1 MFALKGIISL
11 SPLQVAGL
19 SNGVKDS
26 LGRRRKSREFA
37 LQVLYQLNIT
47 KQDVITAL
55 TQFQG
60 HFLSNGEA
68 DEFLKRLVLGVL
80 EHCQELDRLIEQYSE
95 NWHLDRINIVE
106 RNILRMALFELLY
119 CEEIPP
125 KVTINEAIDLGKR
138 YGSED
143 SGSFING
150 ILDRI
155 QNEVVRKPI

>member
-1 MFALKGIISL
+1 LR
-11 SPLQVAGL
+11 
-19 SNGVKDS
+19 
-26 LGRRRKSREFA
+26 RRRKSREFA

-47 KQDVITAL
+47 KQEAVTAL
-55 TQFQG
+55 TRFQE
-60 HFLSNGEA
+60 HFSPHEEA
-68 DEFLKRLVLGVL
+68 DEFLNRLVLGVL
-80 EHCQELDRLIEQYSE
+80 EHCQEFDRLIEQYSE
-95 NWHLDRINIVE
+95 NWHLERINMVD

-143 SGSFING
+143 SGCFING

-155 QNEVVRKPI
+155 QNEVVRKPIKLKRVRVNGDSE

>member
-1 MFALKGIISL
+1 M
-11 SPLQVAGL
+11 
-19 SNGVKDS
+19 
-26 LGRRRKSREFA
+26 GRRKKSREFA

-55 TQFQG
+55 TQFEE
-60 HFLSNGEA
+60 HFLSPEEA
-68 DEFLKRLVLGVL
+68 DEFLRRLVQGVL
-80 EHCQELDRLIEQYSE
+80 EHCPELDRLIEQYSE
-95 NWHLDRINIVE
+95 NWRLDRINLID

-119 CEEIPP
+119 CEDIPP

-138 YGSED
+138 FGSED

-155 QNEVVRKPI
+155 QNEVIRKPI

>member
-1 MFALKGIISL
+1 LR
-11 SPLQVAGL
+11 
-19 SNGVKDS
+19 
-26 LGRRRKSREFA
+26 RRRKSREFA

-47 KQDVITAL
+47 KQEAITAL
-55 TQFQG
+55 TRFQE
-60 HFLSNGEA
+60 HFSPNKEA

-80 EHCQELDRLIEQYSE
+80 EHCQEFDRLIEQYSE
-95 NWHLDRINIVE
+95 NWHLDRINMVD

-155 QNEVVRKPI
+155 QNEVVRKPIE

>member
-1 MFALKGIISL
+1 MGK
-11 SPLQVAGL
+11 
-19 SNGVKDS
+19 
-26 LGRRRKSREFA
+26 RRRSREFA

-47 KQDVITAL
+47 KQDALTAL
-55 TQFQG
+55 RQFQG
-60 HFLSNGEA
+60 HFLSGGEA
-68 DEFLKRLVLGVL
+68 DEFLKRVVLGVL
-80 EHCQELDRLIEQYSE
+80 EHCQELDRLIEKYAE
-95 NWHLDRINIVE
+95 HWHLDRIHIIE

-125 KVTINEAIDLGKR
+125 KVTLNEAIDLGKR

-155 QNEVVRKPI
+155 QNEVVRKPIQPKSSEG

>member
-1 MFALKGIISL
+1 M
-11 SPLQVAGL
+11 
-19 SNGVKDS
+19 
-26 LGRRRKSREFA
+26 GRRRKSREFA

-47 KQDVITAL
+47 QQDVLTAL
-55 TQFQG
+55 TQFQE
-60 HFLSNGEA
+60 HFLSNGKA

-95 NWHLDRINIVE
+95 NWRLDRINMID
-106 RNILRMALFELLY
+106 RNILRIALFELFY
-119 CEEIPP
+119 CEDIPP

-155 QNEVVRKPI
+155 QNEVVRKPIEPKRVMVNGDSN

>member
-1 MFALKGIISL
+1 M
-11 SPLQVAGL
+11 
-19 SNGVKDS
+19 
-26 LGRRRKSREFA
+26 GRRRKSREFA
-37 LQVLYQLNIT
+37 LHVLYQLNIT
-47 KQDVITAL
+47 KQDALQVL
-55 TQFQG
+55 TQFEG
-60 HFLSNGEA
+60 HFLSHGEA

-80 EHCQELDRLIEQYSE
+80 EHFSELDQLIEKYSE
-95 NWHLDRINIVE
+95 NWRLDRINIID
-106 RNILRMALFELLY
+106 RSILRMALFELLC

-155 QNEVVRKPI
+155 QNEGVRKPIQPKSVANLKKQKKSKSKC

>member
-1 MFALKGIISL
+1 LR
-11 SPLQVAGL
+11 
-19 SNGVKDS
+19 
-26 LGRRRKSREFA
+26 RRRKSREFA

-47 KQDVITAL
+47 KQEAITAL
-55 TQFQG
+55 TRFQE
-60 HFLSNGEA
+60 HFSPDGEA
-68 DEFLKRLVLGVL
+68 DEFLEHLVLGVL
-80 EHCQELDRLIEQYSE
+80 EHCQEFDRLIEQYSE
-95 NWHLDRINIVE
+95 NWRLDRINMID

-119 CEEIPP
+119 CEGIPP
-125 KVTINEAIDLGKR
+125 KVTLNEAIDLGKR

>member
-1 MFALKGIISL
+1 M
-11 SPLQVAGL
+11 
-19 SNGVKDS
+19 
-26 LGRRRKSREFA
+26 GRRRKSREFA

-47 KQDVITAL
+47 KEDANRAL
-55 TQFQG
+55 AQFQE
-60 HFLSNGEA
+60 HFSPEGEV

-80 EHCQELDRLIEQYSE
+80 EHCRELDGLIEQYSE
-95 NWHLDRINIVE
+95 NWRLDRINMID

-119 CEEIPP
+119 CEDIPP

-138 YGSED
+138 YGSDD

-155 QNEVVRKPI
+155 QNEVVRKPVDTKSPSP